1 MDRWNFVDP
10 IPSSVKEF
18 LHKYIDSVDKLEI
31 LRVISSQ
38 PSAHFTSLSLAKT
51 LNAPVEE
58 IERHLAAL
66 QSHTLLT
73 TTGTDPVAWKY
84 GAGSPEIDQQLQA
97 LMKTYLERPVT
108 LIKLVSDNQ
117 RKLRL
122 FADAF
127 RLKKED

>member
-1 MDRWNFVDP
+1 LIGWRFVDP

-31 LRVISSQ
+31 LRVISSE
-38 PSAHFTSLSLAKT
+38 PGASFTSDSLAKT
-51 LNAPVEE
+51 LHSPVEE
-58 IERHLAAL
+58 IERHLATLLSNA
-66 QSHTLLT
+66 LLT
-73 TTGTDPVAWKY
+73 TTGADPVAWKY
-84 GAGSPEIDQQLQA
+84 GAGSPEIEKQLQA